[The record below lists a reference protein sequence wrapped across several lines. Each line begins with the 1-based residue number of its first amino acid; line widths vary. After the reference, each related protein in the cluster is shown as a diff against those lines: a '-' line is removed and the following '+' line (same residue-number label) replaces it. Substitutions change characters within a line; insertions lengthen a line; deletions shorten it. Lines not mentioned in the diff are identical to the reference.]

1 MSVRKE
7 SISTW
12 PEPARRILDTAER
25 LFAFHGIE
33 GVSLRTIS
41 QHSGHKNNY
50 AIQYHFKSKIGL
62 LNAIFA
68 DRYTVLEQRMA
79 EILAT
84 LESKASAPKCRD
96 LIAAA
101 LMPTAELVDEQGQ
114 RVHARFM
121 LQFLTQ
127 FTPWT
132 GVMIPPNRKDDTG
145 TMRTLWFHLR
155 RRLDYMPPG
164 LLRIRLVSVSRMFL
178 GGIVEWENAQLRGD
192 PVLTFDSLIDDLLDM
207 AAAALTK
214 RPHAE
219 VVKAVRRARLVGL
232 GE

>member
-1 MSVRKE
+1 MSARKE
-7 SISTW
+7 SESTW

-41 QHSGHKNNY
+41 QHSGHRNNY

-68 DRYTVLEQRMA
+68 DRYTVLQQRMG
-79 EILAT
+79 EILASLDT
-84 LESKASAPKCRD
+84 KAGPPKCRD
-96 LIAAA
+96 LLTAV
-101 LMPTAELVDEQGQ
+101 LMPTAELVDEHVK

-132 GVMIPPNRKDDTG
+132 GVVIPADRKDDTSS
-145 TMRTLWFHLR
+145 MRALWMHLR
-155 RRLDYMPPG
+155 RRLDYLPSG
-164 LLRIRLVSVSRMFL
+164 LLRIRLLTISRMFF
-178 GGIVEWENAQLRGD
+178 GAIVEWENAQLRGD

-207 AAAALTK
+207 ASEALAK
-214 RPHAE
+214 RPQAD
-219 VVKAVRRARLVGL
+219 VIKAVRRARLLGL